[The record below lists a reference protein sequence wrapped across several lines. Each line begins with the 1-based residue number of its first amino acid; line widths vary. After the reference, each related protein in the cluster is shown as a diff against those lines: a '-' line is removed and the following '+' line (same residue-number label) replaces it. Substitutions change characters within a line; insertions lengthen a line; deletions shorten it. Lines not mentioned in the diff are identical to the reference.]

1 MQVEHKCY
9 IKERNK
15 GKGASKMVQKWQGKA
30 LNNDAGTS
38 KQGLIP
44 EPVDKYNV
52 FVEEKVTWNQVLFK
66 STAKSLR
73 L

>member
-1 MQVEHKCY
+1 MLQ
-9 IKERNK
+9 
-15 GKGASKMVQKWQGKA
+15 
-30 LNNDAGTS
+30 AGTS